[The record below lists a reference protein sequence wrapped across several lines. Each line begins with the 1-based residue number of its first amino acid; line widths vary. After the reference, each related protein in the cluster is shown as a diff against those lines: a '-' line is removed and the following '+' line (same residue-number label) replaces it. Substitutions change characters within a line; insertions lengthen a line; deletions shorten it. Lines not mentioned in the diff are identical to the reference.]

1 MANADYISAM
11 SPESSESGQAAI
23 SLVLILGLFLL
34 GIIGFA
40 VDLTN
45 IWFHRQAA
53 TAASDA
59 ACQAGAL
66 DLLGVAGGL
75 KLPNAGFTAGAASDC
90 VASPS
95 ATMCAYAKLNGYNG
109 AGLSATAASNAV
121 SWTFPDPTTIPGVTA
136 GAGKYPFLQVS
147 LSENIRT
154 YFVSL
159 WNASHFQTIHV
170 RTTCGLAQ
178 VNEAAP
184 MVVLD
189 PTDSGT
195 FTYSG
200 GGALNIVGG
209 PGRGLQVNSSSTTAV
224 AWSPSAVINLSAGG
238 PNQTGSDVGI
248 VGGPA
253 TIPTNGSST
262 GYNGGTTG
270 SWRSNVLPVPDPFAN
285 LPEPSKQPNAQAP
298 KWVAYM
304 EDGCPDQSIVY
315 VSQAQPKESC
325 KEFFPG
331 YYPSGMDIG
340 SLMNNYSTAIFAPG
354 VYYLN
359 GSLTVGGSE
368 TIRMA
373 TPAGSNSTQGVTFYF
388 LQGSLNFSGG
398 QTGDK
403 IDPVS
408 TSSLTCDGNPPPA
421 GLGMPSTI
429 SGDILVAPC
438 TQKGTYYDNQG
449 DTTDSAGVP
458 GSPGSRGILFF
469 QAHAVSA
476 AQPSFGGSAALAFSG
491 TMYFHSNATTP
502 QDKLSMSGA
511 AGTGTYIMGEIISDE
526 VNLSGSGAIKL
537 ALNPAATTPQSKISI
552 FN

>member
-1 MANADYISAM
+1 MLMANADYISAM

-195 FTYSG
+195 FTYTG
-200 GGALNIVGG
+200 GGALDIVGG
-209 PGRGLQVNSSSTTAV
+209 PGRGLQVNSSSTTAIN
-224 AWSPSAVINLSAGG
+224 WGPSAIIDLSAGG

-253 TIPTNGSST
+253 TSPSNGSSSA
-262 GYNGGTTG
+262 YNGGTTG
-270 SWRSNVLPVPDPFAN
+270 SWRSNVLPVPDPFGAV
-285 LPEPSKQPNAQAP
+285 PAPAKPATNAPAP
-298 KWVAYM
+298 KWVLTGT
-304 EDGCPDQSIVY
+304 DGCTDTQQVY
-315 VSQAQPKESC
+315 VGQLGGNYNC
-325 KEFFPG
+325 LEFFPG
-331 YYPSGMDIG
+331 YYPTGIDASTLL
-340 SLMNNYSTAIFAPG
+340 SNYATGIFAPG

-359 GSLTVGGSE
+359 GSLTAAGS
-368 TIRMA
+368 TILRMA
-373 TPAGSNSTQGVTFYF
+373 KPAGYQKTDGVMFYF
-388 LQGSLNFSGG
+388 LSGTLNLSGCSG
-398 QTGDK
+398 C
-403 IDPVS
+403 S
-408 TSSLTCDGNPPPA
+408 TRLPNVNATDLTCDGSSPPA
-421 GLGMPSTI
+421 AIGMPATI
-429 SGDILVAPC
+429 SGNVLYAQC
-438 TQKGTYYDNQG
+438 TKNGTYWDTAG
-449 DTTDSAGVP
+449 DTTDSRGN
-458 GSPGSRGILFF
+458 PGSRGLLVF
-469 QAHAVSA
+469 QDHSNTS
-476 AQPSFGGSAALAFSG
+476 SFIFSGSGQLAFSG
-491 TMYFHSNATTP
+491 AIYLHSSSYSDVFN
-502 QDKLSMSGA
+502 LSGGTSSG
-511 AGTGTYIMGEIISDE
+511 TFVLGEIIADQ
-526 VNLSGSGAIKL
+526 VNLSGSGKVKL
-537 ALNPAATTPQSKISI
+537 ALNPAANTPESKVSI